1 MSIELI
7 TSKIIG
13 EAEQNREA
21 VLAEAREKSDAIRA
35 EAKKKAD
42 QYIQDEER
50 KGREEK
56 EKIISRRKSV
66 ADIDCRK
73 VILEKKQELIHAC
86 FDKVIDYLVGMEEE
100 AYLNLLVNL
109 GENTG
114 LKEGRLIFNQK
125 ERETVGAKVAAM
137 LTERTGG
144 SFSLAEETRNIR
156 GGYMLQTGKIYINN
170 TIEALV
176 EENRDDLSGEIAE
189 MLFSE

>member
-73 VILEKKQELIHAC
+73 VILEKKPVSYTH
-86 FDKVIDYLVGMEEE
+86 
-100 AYLNLLVNL
+100 
-109 GENTG
+109 
-114 LKEGRLIFNQK
+114 
-125 ERETVGAKVAAM
+125 
-137 LTERTGG
+137 
-144 SFSLAEETRNIR
+144 LAQFRAHI
-156 GGYMLQTGKIYINN
+156 
-170 TIEALV
+170 
-176 EENRDDLSGEIAE
+176 
-189 MLFSE
+189 